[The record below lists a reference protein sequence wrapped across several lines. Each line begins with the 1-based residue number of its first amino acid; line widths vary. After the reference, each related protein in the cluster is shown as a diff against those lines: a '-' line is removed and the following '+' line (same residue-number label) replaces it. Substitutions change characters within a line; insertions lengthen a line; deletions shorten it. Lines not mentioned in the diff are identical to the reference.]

1 MSDKL
6 INRLESIKM
15 YIERNYIDEDQST
28 SVELLMN
35 KCIDREQRVKKCE
48 IDANVTIPSTYFDD
62 NDTKTPFT
70 KMLFNLID
78 QKGITDAEVYRKA
91 LIDRRHFSKIRSNL
105 NYQPSKETVLSFIL
119 ALELNVDQA
128 IDLLESAGFA
138 FNRSSKAD
146 LIILYCIEEEIYD
159 INEVNSAL
167 HSFDQPLLRI

>member
-1 MSDKL
+1 
-6 INRLESIKM
+6 M
-15 YIERNYIDEDQST
+15 YIEQNYIDEDQSV

-48 IDANVTIPSTYFDD
+48 IDGSFTIPDGYFDD

-78 QKGITDAEVYRKA
+78 QKGITDTEAYRKA

-105 NYQPSKETVLSFIL
+105 DYQPSKETVFSFVL

-128 IDLLESAGFA
+128 IDLLKSAGFA
-138 FNRSSKAD
+138 FNMSNKAD
-146 LIILYCIEEEIYD
+146 LIIRYCIEHEIYD
-159 INEVNSAL
+159 INEVNFAL